1 MDVVGCGARWGWR
14 PIGVGS
20 KGVGGIGSSSCVGAS
35 GCKVVVRWS
44 EGLGVGVVVAIGVC
58 VRARCFLGGV
68 GVPLCVSCVCPW
80 GSGLCCG
87 VGGRLFPL
95 GVGRFEFG
103 WFWAL
108 CGAGGGR
115 CIASSSSACCV
126 CFLRFVFALHW

>member
-44 EGLGVGVVVAIGVC
+44 EGLGVGAVVAIGVC

-80 GSGLCCG
+80 GSGLCCPYLCLFIHFSTTPKPG
-87 VGGRLFPL
+87 VFFLFQRKNKRNFTVNFYSQLEKTKP
-95 GVGRFEFG
+95 
-103 WFWAL
+103 
-108 CGAGGGR
+108 
-115 CIASSSSACCV
+115 
-126 CFLRFVFALHW
+126 